1 MQRRGIVLGVNTQ
14 LPPMVAA
21 SMPVTSAK
29 TVEAEVVY
37 ERSTPRAMK
46 RVVLQEEEDLLQA
59 NMEALTQAQLSVA
72 ALAAVKQSAT
82 SFAGVS
88 TGLLDAARNYWN
100 SLEGKESR
108 KSLGNAFENITKA
121 GQSLQ
126 NSLKAVGVAWNNEI
140 GDEATIESTD
150 EYVQR
155 LIKAVKNV
163 FTSQDVR
170 GALKETSSS
179 LSSTVSE
186 LSTAS
191 KLTVSK
197 VNDELK
203 SNDEWNSSVQTLSQ
217 ALTSLIKVITAGAK
231 NFLQTSDISRQLPS
245 PSTRKDRF

>member
-21 SMPVTSAK
+21 SMPVK
-29 TVEAEVVY
+29 PVQAEVIY
-37 ERSTPRAMK
+37 EATPSRAAK
-46 RVVLQEEEDLLQA
+46 QIVSQEEEDLLQA
-59 NMEALTQAQLSVA
+59 NLEALTQAQLSVA

-82 SFAGVS
+82 SFAGAS
-88 TGLLDAARNYWN
+88 TGLLDAARSYWS

-108 KSLGNAFENITKA
+108 KSLGNALENITKA
-121 GQSLQ
+121 GQSFQ
-126 NSLKAVGVAWNNEI
+126 SSLKAMGDAWKNEV
-140 GDEATIESTD
+140 GDEGTIESTD

-155 LIKAVKNV
+155 LLSAVKKV

-170 GALKETSSS
+170 GALKDTSSS

-186 LSTAS
+186 LGTAS

-203 SNDEWNSSVQTLSQ
+203 NNNEFNSSMQTLSQ
-217 ALTSLIKVITAGAK
+217 ALTSLIKVIAAGAK
-231 NFLQTSDISRQLPS
+231 NLLQTSDISRQLPS